1 MGEDP
6 AVVRYSKQSV
16 AMPLTTQ
23 LWGSP
28 CSGKVQQSV
37 SCNAFD
43 HSAMGED
50 PAVVMNSN
58 QSVAMPLTTAM
69 GEGPAVVMNSKQSVA
84 MPLTTQLWG
93 KALQW

>member
-1 MGEDP
+1 M
-6 AVVRYSKQSV
+6 VRYSKQSV

-28 CSGKVQQSV
+28 CSGNEQQAV

-43 HSAMGED
+43 HSAMGEG

-58 QSVAMPLTTAM
+58 QSVAMPLTT
-69 GEGPAVVMNSKQSVA
+69 
-84 MPLTTQLWG
+84 QLWG
-93 KALQW
+93 RSLQW

>member
-1 MGEDP
+1 M
-6 AVVRYSKQSV
+6 VRYSKQSV

-58 QSVAMPLTTAM
+58 QSVAMPLTT
-69 GEGPAVVMNSKQSVA
+69 
-84 MPLTTQLWG
+84 QLWG